1 MAAIVDDRLGVHHS
15 NRFVFPE
22 HDDDAQRRQ
31 LAPELAALPRGDLL
45 LGYQQRVHEARRK
58 KGLLFVEKS
67 RRIGLTWGLAAYSV
81 LRAARQKRAGGRNQL
96 YISYALDMTREFIDY
111 CAMWA
116 KAFGHAVDD
125 AKEFLFEDTDP
136 DDPAGDS
143 KFIKAFR
150 IDFASGFSIRALSS
164 APRSIRGKQ
173 GDVIIDEGAFVDNL
187 EALIES
193 ALALKVWGGDVTV
206 ISSHFGAQNTFNTEI
221 QKIRAGER
229 MGRVLTITF
238 DDAMADGLYERVC
251 LVNGEEPTDEG
262 KAAFRAEIYGEY
274 GEGAAQELDC
284 IPSKSAGAWLR
295 FDQIEAAED
304 DSIPVVRWEG
314 TDEFNKKPDHFR
326 LPIVKAWCEE
336 HLAPLL
342 AKLDGRPIGV
352 GDDFARSSDLSV
364 IWLLRLLEDG
374 RIETPFVVELRNVAY
389 EDQLYIRM
397 FILDALRLWRAFID
411 RQGNGGHTAERLGQH
426 YGEARVSG
434 IAARDEF
441 FRDEGTPLKSR
452 FESPG
457 ALTIPKDPLTSG
469 DLRVV
474 QVAGGS
480 PVVPKKRTTE
490 KGEDA
495 SKGAGKK
502 KRHADAFVAL
512 IHAHAALRAG
522 VVYVVEAIT
531 SGATGAPSGYS
542 DDQLA
547 DPYAPL
553 NFMGY

>member
-15 NRFVFPE
+15 QRLIFPAQ
-22 HDDDAQRRQ
+22 DDDAQRRTM
-31 LAPELAALPRGDLL
+31 APELKQLPRGNLL
-45 LGYQQRVHEARRK
+45 LGYQQRVHEARSK

-67 RRIGLTWGLAAYSV
+67 RRVGLTWGLAAYSV

-136 DDPAGDS
+136 NDPAGDS

-251 LVNGEEPTDEG
+251 LVNGETPTEEG

-304 DSIPVVRWEG
+304 ASIPVIRWEG
-314 TDEFNKKPDHFR
+314 TDEFNKKSDHFR
-326 LPIVKAWCEE
+326 LPIVRAWCQE

-342 AKLDGRPIGV
+342 TKLDGRPIGV
-352 GDDFARSSDLSV
+352 GDDFARSSDLTV
-364 IWLLRLLEDG
+364 IWLLRLLADG
-374 RIETPFVVELRNVAY
+374 RVETPFVVELRNVAF
-389 EDQLYIRM
+389 EDQLFIRK

-411 RQGNGGHTAERLGQH
+411 RQGNGAHTAEKLGQH

-434 IAARDEF
+434 IAAREEF
-441 FRDEGTPLKSR
+441 FRDEGTPLKAR

-457 ALTIPKDPLTSG
+457 AILIPKDPLTSG
-469 DLRVV
+469 DLRTV
-474 QVAGGS
+474 QSAGGT

-495 SKGAGKK
+495 SKRAGKK

-522 VVYVVEAIT
+522 VVAAPEILST
-531 SGATGAPSGYS
+531 GATGSMPGFMGADFIDPHEPLDFSGY
-542 DDQLA
+542 
-547 DPYAPL
+547 
-553 NFMGY
+553 